1 MSAPLQRL
9 NRSKLPTHP
18 SASANPEQRFW
29 HSFKSPLLIND
40 YASITSIHFSPVS
53 PHDFAITSSTRVQIF
68 SSKTRKVSKTIS
80 RFKET
85 AYSGTIRSDG
95 RLLVAGDYS
104 GLVQV
109 FDLNSR
115 AILRTWD
122 QHKQPVQVAK
132 WCPNSVTCVLT
143 ASDDST
149 VRLWDLPTEEVT
161 SCFIGHRDY
170 VRQAAFLLAGS
181 TIGGGA
187 GGGLVVS
194 GGYDGTVR
202 LWDPRVPASSSAA
215 TGADDSDSHSPAVMT
230 LTHPSAIDAL
240 LPMPGSTTILAASG
254 PVVHVWDIIAAK
266 PLLQLANHQK
276 TVTSLAYTIN
286 KDLTADAST
295 PTASSRRVI
304 TGGLDGHVK
313 VYDTASW
320 QVVHGI
326 KYPAPI
332 LSLAISPEEK
342 HLVVGMVNGLIS
354 IRTRTSGK
362 EKEREREREKQMQ
375 AILTGAPLDGGKKK
389 KTKAE
394 ERRLRGIKYTGD
406 TDSVVLEEKQKI
418 VHLRPY
424 EKDLRAQRFAE
435 ALDKVLIGNAPA
447 LTTYTLLSTLKH
459 RSALKAALA
468 NRDEATLSPVLKWL
482 TKNLHRPAYVELI
495 VDVALL
501 VLDMYGHAIGQ
512 SPMVDG
518 LLRDMRQKVNIEVKQ
533 SMTALRIG
541 GMVGMLVQG
550 AGGEGVRV

>member
-1 MSAPLQRL
+1 MQ
-9 NRSKLPTHP
+9 
-18 SASANPEQRFW
+18 
-29 HSFKSPLLIND
+29 
-40 YASITSIHFSPVS
+40 V
-53 PHDFAITSSTRVQIF
+53 F

-95 RLLVAGDYS
+95 RLLVAGDHS

-115 AILRTWD
+115 AILRTWN
-122 QHKQPVQVAK
+122 QHKQPVQVTK
-132 WCPNSVTCVLT
+132 WSPNSVTCVLT

-149 VRLWDLPTEEVT
+149 VRLWDLPTGEVT

-170 VRQAAFLLAGS
+170 VRQAAFLPAGS
-181 TIGGGA
+181 AIGGGV

-202 LWDPRVPASSSAA
+202 LWDPRVPISSVA
-215 TGADDSDSHSPAVMT
+215 TDAGFHSPAVMT
-230 LTHPSAIDAL
+230 LTHPSPIDAL

-286 KDLTADAST
+286 KGLTNDT
-295 PTASSRRVI
+295 PNPTTPSRRVI

-313 VYDTASW
+313 VYDTTSW

-342 HLVVGMVNGLIS
+342 HLIVGMVSGLIS

-362 EKEREREREKQMQ
+362 DKEREMEKEKQMQ
-375 AILTGAPLDGGKKK
+375 ALLTGAPLDGGKKR

-406 TDSVVLEEKQKI
+406 ADSVVLEEKQKM

-435 ALDKVLIGNAPA
+435 ALDKVLIGVCNLLGCSNGHADMTPIECPRSNNLYPPLYSQAP
-447 LTTYTLLSTLKH
+447 LSTKICPC
-459 RSALKAALA
+459 K
-468 NRDEATLSPVLKWL
+468 P
-482 TKNLHRPAYVELI
+482 
-495 VDVALL
+495 
-501 VLDMYGHAIGQ
+501 
-512 SPMVDG
+512 
-518 LLRDMRQKVNIEVKQ
+518 
-533 SMTALRIG
+533 
-541 GMVGMLVQG
+541 
-550 AGGEGVRV
+550 

>member
-1 MSAPLQRL
+1 M
-9 NRSKLPTHP
+9 
-18 SASANPEQRFW
+18 
-29 HSFKSPLLIND
+29 
-40 YASITSIHFSPVS
+40 
-53 PHDFAITSSTRVQIF
+53 QIF
-68 SSKTRKVSKTIS
+68 SSKTRKVTKTIS

-95 RLLVAGDYS
+95 RLLVAGDHS

-122 QHKQPVQVAK
+122 KHKQPVHITK
-132 WCPNSVTCVLT
+132 WSPNGVTSVLS

-149 VRLWDLPTEEVT
+149 VRLWDLPTGEVT
-161 SCFIGHRDY
+161 SCFIGHQDY
-170 VRQAAFLLAGS
+170 VRQAAFLPAGS
-181 TIGGGA
+181 IVGGGA

-202 LWDPRVPASSSAA
+202 LWDPRVPTSSSSAA
-215 TGADDSDSHSPAVMT
+215 ADEDARSSAVMT

-276 TVTSLAYTIN
+276 TVTALAYTIN
-286 KDLTADAST
+286 KDLFTTDGST
-295 PTASSRRVI
+295 PSPSSSTRRVI

-313 VYDTASW
+313 VYNTTSW

-342 HLVVGMVNGLIS
+342 HLVVGMVSGLTS

-362 EKEREREREKQMQ
+362 EKERERETEKQMQ
-375 AILTGAPLDGGKKK
+375 ALLTGAPLGIPSGKQ

-406 TDSVVLEEKQKI
+406 VDSIVLEEHQKK

-424 EKDLRAQRFAE
+424 EKDLRAQRFSE
-435 ALDKVLIGNAPA
+435 ALDKVLTG
-447 LTTYTLLSTLKH
+447 
-459 RSALKAALA
+459 
-468 NRDEATLSPVLKWL
+468 V
-482 TKNLHRPAYVELI
+482 
-495 VDVALL
+495 
-501 VLDMYGHAIGQ
+501 GHF
-512 SPMVDG
+512 PRDG
-518 LLRDMRQKVNIEVKQ
+518 LI
-533 SMTALRIG
+533 AY
-541 GMVGMLVQG
+541 
-550 AGGEGVRV
+550 

>member
-1 MSAPLQRL
+1 M
-9 NRSKLPTHP
+9 
-18 SASANPEQRFW
+18 
-29 HSFKSPLLIND
+29 
-40 YASITSIHFSPVS
+40 
-53 PHDFAITSSTRVQIF
+53 QIF

-95 RLLVAGDYS
+95 RLLVAGDHS

-132 WCPNSVTCVLT
+132 WSPNSVTCVLT

-149 VRLWDLPTEEVT
+149 VRLWDLPTGEVT

-170 VRQAAFLLAGS
+170 VRQAAFLPAGS
-181 TIGGGA
+181 AIGGGA

-202 LWDPRVPASSSAA
+202 LWDPRVPTSSSAV
-215 TGADDSDSHSPAVMT
+215 TDVHGSDSHSPAVMT

-286 KDLTADAST
+286 KDLTTDNPT
-295 PTASSRRVI
+295 PAVSSRRVI

-313 VYDTASW
+313 VYDTTSW

-362 EKEREREREKQMQ
+362 EKEREREKEKQMQ
-375 AILTGAPLDGGKKK
+375 ALLTGAPLDGGKKK

-394 ERRLRGIKYTGD
+394 ERRLRGVKYTGD
-406 TDSVVLEEKQKI
+406 ANSVVLEEKQKI

-435 ALDKVLIGNAPA
+435 ALDKVLIGVYSPLHILYISSVAQNSHANMVPIERP
-447 LTTYTLLSTLKH
+447 
-459 RSALKAALA
+459 RS
-468 NRDEATLSPVLKWL
+468 N
-482 TKNLHRPAYVELI
+482 NLHPPLHPQAPFSTEICPCKPRRSYPLPSAKMAYKK
-495 VDVALL
+495 
-501 VLDMYGHAIGQ
+501 
-512 SPMVDG
+512 SPSPRICRVNCRCG
-518 LLRDMRQKVNIEVKQ
+518 IARARHVRARDWTEPND
-533 SMTALRIG
+533 
-541 GMVGMLVQG
+541 
-550 AGGEGVRV
+550 